1 MDVHVSTMT
10 GKLDGF
16 RAINSQHAVESVL
29 LVHVRERGGQCYL
42 SQVLFP

>member
-16 RAINSQHAVESVL
+16 RAINSNTQNESVL
-29 LVHVRERGGQCYL
+29 LVDVRKRGGQCYL

>member
-16 RAINSQHAVESVL
+16 RAINSNTFESVL